1 MADQKEPSKHGRK
14 NSLTKVAH
22 RIRHPHSSSSQP
34 GTSSAAAQQD
44 TGVHITDEVT
54 WGDESRTGADYVEH
68 EVEAKY
74 QDPSESK
81 PVKSAP
87 RTQFV
92 RMALIQRQIYRESQP
107 EPAREVAWAEATAAR
122 PNPANPPGSRPG
134 LGALETLGPLANEY
148 CARFFPLECS
158 EEDWNHILE
167 CYPDDR
173 DELLALGRKS

>member
-14 NSLTKVAH
+14 NSLTELAH

-34 GTSSAAAQQD
+34 GTSSAAAQYDYEQGP
-44 TGVHITDEVT
+44 GVHVEDEVIISSQ
-54 WGDESRTGADYVEH
+54 SRTGAESADYVKYV
-68 EVEAKY
+68 VEAKY
-74 QDPSESK
+74 HS
-81 PVKSAP
+81 

-92 RMALIQRQIYRESQP
+92 RTALIQRQIYRESQP
-107 EPAREVAWAEATAAR
+107 AREVAWAEAAAAR
-122 PNPANPPGSRPG
+122 PNPPGCFPG

-148 CARFFPLECS
+148 CARFFPLVCS
-158 EEDWNHILE
+158 EEEWNHILE